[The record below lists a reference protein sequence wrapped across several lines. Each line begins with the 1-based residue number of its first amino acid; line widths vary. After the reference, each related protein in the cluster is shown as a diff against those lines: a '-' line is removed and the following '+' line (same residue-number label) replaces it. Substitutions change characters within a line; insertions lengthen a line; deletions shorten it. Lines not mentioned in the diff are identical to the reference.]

1 MNRLLAACVAIVTAS
16 LLLGCATPQPVLDL
30 ANRGVGATM
39 LAEIELKRYL
49 AHSRDELSV
58 RLLLVRQLSQAQL
71 EEAYG
76 DAFATFAKHKAGDT
90 TGDDVYAQIVAL
102 GSERRRLRE
111 QMEAAIAKLDDTAQQ
126 TLGGVPSS
134 SADAFEAARTAFT
147 TLGQE
152 LSPKEWLT
160 LTVLYAQTIT
170 DGINKIKE
178 AEKANAKKKA
188 AEEGTTDT
196 SSTNTGAPQ

>member
-1 MNRLLAACVAIVTAS
+1 MNRLLAACAATVTSS
-16 LLLGCATPQPVLDL
+16 LLLGCATPQPALDL
-30 ANRGVGATM
+30 ANRGVGATT
-39 LAEIELKRYL
+39 LAEVELKRYL
-49 AHSRDELSV
+49 EHSRDELSV

-76 DAFATFAKHKAGDT
+76 DAFAAFAKHKAGDA

-126 TLGGVPSS
+126 TLGDVPSS
-134 SADAFEAARTAFT
+134 SADAFEAARRAFT

-152 LSPKEWLT
+152 LSPKEWLA

-170 DGINKIKE
+170 DGINKIKA

-196 SSTNTGAPQ
+196 GSTNTGTPQ